1 MEITYRYLIL
11 ITYQN
16 KRNEIM
22 LQEIRTEIRWQLN
35 DNARCITK
43 KYLSPIEAILG
54 LAYDLGFDAKKVKN
68 KIVIG

>member
-1 MEITYRYLIL
+1 
-11 ITYQN
+11 
-16 KRNEIM
+16 M